1 MTFGTGSNDVISGQ
15 DLIGSISTTAT
26 ITILDDNILEE
37 TEDLSVVLLPNAPSQ
52 TSDTMTIMICDDE
65 GKYVLT

>member
-1 MTFGTGSNDVISGQ
+1 MTFGTGPNDVISGQ

-37 TEDLSVVLLPNAPSQ
+37 TEDLSVILVPVAPSG

-65 GKYVLT
+65 GKY